1 MIKIQ
6 MTVYYQIIK
15 KLISKYL
22 YLKKY
27 LIYIYRMDSIK
38 EIKVGRPLSL
48 GIPRT
53 KDEINLYAKNY
64 YHLKGRQLIRCECC
78 DTEVVKSNFLKHTR
92 TKVHLKNDLIK
103 TKEINI

>member
-1 MIKIQ
+1 
-6 MTVYYQIIK
+6 
-15 KLISKYL
+15 
-22 YLKKY
+22 
-27 LIYIYRMDSIK
+27 MDSIK

-64 YHLKGRQLIRCECC
+64 YHLKGRQLVRCECC

-92 TKVHLKNDLIK
+92 TKVHLKNDLYFVQCILLSFYIILIVK
-103 TKEINI
+103 TCFSTSCFLLVLQYVCYI